1 MAKKDKKSQH
11 GCVRWALREHL
22 TTPCCDFACG
32 GLEDCH
38 HPNETTNVL
47 LGQDGLAKVI
57 SIPDICL
64 SVSLG
69 GQVGRSPISWGFPLS
84 TIDNRDHVWGPSST
98 KSEHWLIAHKDVSP
112 LLSILCCHMKHK
124 KFSKVFIHFNF

>member
-1 MAKKDKKSQH
+1 MSLLVVPRINKKESYKL
-11 GCVRWALREHL
+11 CVRWALREHL
-22 TTPCCDFACG
+22 TPPCSDFACG

-84 TIDNRDHVWGPSST
+84 TIDNRDHV
-98 KSEHWLIAHKDVSP
+98 
-112 LLSILCCHMKHK
+112 
-124 KFSKVFIHFNF
+124 